1 MMLVRSLLLGWH
13 LDIILPNSNPLASID
28 KEYEFSA
35 MIEETSIKSAVIEY
49 YSNKLCSDP
58 VLIGASLTDI
68 LDDGISMVYSF
79 YDPEI
84 KQNSF
89 GKYIIL
95 DHIEYAKQLGLPYVY
110 LGYWVPNS
118 ESCPRT
124 FY

>member
-1 MMLVRSLLLGWH
+1 
-13 LDIILPNSNPLASID
+13 
-28 KEYEFSA
+28 
-35 MIEETSIKSAVIEY
+35 
-49 YSNKLCSDP
+49 
-58 VLIGASLTDI
+58 
-68 LDDGISMVYSF
+68 MVYSF

-118 ESCPRT
+118 EKMGYKSDFSGIEIFNDGAWQRLDSDCKLKLETNQPEPIT
-124 FY
+124 KQVANLKLPYNFSEI

>member
-1 MMLVRSLLLGWH
+1 MAGME
-13 LDIILPNSNPLASID
+13 I
-28 KEYEFSA
+28 YEFSA
-35 MIEETSIKSAVIEY
+35 MIEETSIKSEVIEY
-49 YSNKLCSDP
+49 YSNKIYSDP

-79 YDPEI
+79 YDPEL

-118 ESCPRT
+118 EKMGYKSDFSGIEIFNDGVWQPLDIDC
-124 FY
+124 